1 MIKLIEFYEL
11 GTLIRTVT
19 MMHGQ
24 EEGGKEKQKQK
35 SDNRQQV
42 ISFSKEEHETL
53 CAYFTSQ
60 VRLREG
66 KDCMSN
72 YMTD

>member
-1 MIKLIEFYEL
+1 MFYFILLCEL
-11 GTLIRTVT
+11 GTLIRTVA

-24 EEGGKEKQKQK
+24 EEGGKEKQK
-35 SDNRQQV
+35 SDNRQQL

-60 VRLREG
+60 VRSL
-66 KDCMSN
+66 
-72 YMTD
+72 